1 MNKSVS
7 GTLFILLGAS
17 TWGTLGAFAIPL
29 YSAGLK
35 PLDVAAVRVTVAGA
49 CFAAMTLLFRRESLR
64 ITRSQLGWLA
74 LHGMIAVGLYN
85 ILFFIAMAKIGIA
98 LAFALLYSAP
108 AWSAVLGYILL
119 HERHPPQVYV
129 AVLLTIMGVAFVVIQ
144 PSGLNLIMG
153 ISTTGI
159 LTGLGAAITYA
170 LFSIMGKPL
179 LRDCPSSTLLL
190 YSFGVGSLVLILF
203 DGFDGA
209 AHRLQSISAVDWFVL
224 LGIGVIPT
232 FLAYLAYTEGLRY
245 TPATRATILAAIEPL
260 VAVILGLVVF
270 HEHLSL
276 YQYSGIVLILSAT
289 VIVAASR
296 ANTCSTST
304 HPIAVDTGYVPPD
317 DRGE

>member
-1 MNKSVS
+1 M
-7 GTLFILLGAS
+7 ILLGAS

-49 CFAAMTLLFRRESLR
+49 CFAAMTILFRREHVR
-64 ITRSQLGWLA
+64 ITRGQFGWLV

-85 ILFFIAMAKIGIA
+85 ILFFIAMEKIGIA

-108 AWSAVLGYILL
+108 AWSAILGYILL

-129 AVLLTIMGVAFVVIQ
+129 AVLLTIIGVALVVIQ
-144 PSGLNLIMG
+144 PSGLNLIMS
-153 ISTTGI
+153 ISTTGL

-190 YSFGVGSLVLILF
+190 YSFGVGSFVLTLF
-203 DGFDGA
+203 DGFDGG
-209 AHRLQSISAVDWFVL
+209 AHRLQSISTVDWFIL

-232 FLAYLAYTEGLRY
+232 FLAYLAYTEGLRH
-245 TPATRATILAAIEPL
+245 TPVTRATILAAIEPV
-260 VAVILGLVVF
+260 VAVVLGLVVF

-276 YQYSGIVLILSAT
+276 YQYVGIFLILSAT
-289 VIVAASR
+289 VVVAASR
-296 ANTCSTST
+296 AKTRATSRN
-304 HPIAVDTGYVPPD
+304 PIVVDTCYVPLD
-317 DRGE
+317 DADTSLPERLSGE